1 VSGVRL
7 TRRAEPPLR
16 VDLSALRPEA
26 LAGLDA
32 AAIERLPLGGTRAPL
47 AVGELF
53 RVQAGDEA
61 AVVIEGGSP
70 RFDALGAGMT
80 AGSLVLEG
88 DAGCFLG
95 RGMRGGRLAVRGS
108 VGAFAAS
115 GLRGGVIEIAGD
127 AGDFLAAAGV
137 GERAGMAGGVVVV
150 RGSSGARA
158 ADRMRRGLIVIEGAA
173 GAHLASHLIAGTVVC
188 ARPGAHPGT
197 LMRRGTLL
205 LGDVPLLPTF
215 VRAGLAADSA
225 FLRLLARA
233 LRPLS
238 AAAAGL
244 AESAAER
251 FVGDMATLGKGEIFL
266 AGNIPIR

>member
-1 VSGVRL
+1 MSSVRL
-7 TRRAEPPLR
+7 TRRAEPPVR

-26 LAGLDA
+26 LAGMDA
-32 AAIERLPLGGTRAPL
+32 AAIERLSLGSVRAPL

-53 RVQAGDEA
+53 RVQAGDA
-61 AVVIEGGSP
+61 PALVIEGGSS

-95 RGMRGGRLAVRGS
+95 RGMHGGRLAVRGS

-127 AGDFLAAAGV
+127 AGDFLGGAAAGERTGMV
-137 GERAGMAGGVVVV
+137 GGTVVV
-150 RGSSGARA
+150 RGSAGARA
-158 ADRMRRGLIVIEGAA
+158 ADRMRRGLMVIEGTA
-173 GAHLASHLIAGTVVC
+173 GAYLASHMIAGTVVC
-188 ARPGAHPGT
+188 ARAGAHPGT
-197 LMRRGTLL
+197 LMRRGTVL
-205 LGDVPLLPTF
+205 LGDAHLPPTF

-266 AGNIPIR
+266 AENRPIR